1 MHGRSKGLEPVRRGR
16 VGNLRWYLRT
26 TGWIRTSNF
35 VPINMLLCMYAFLL
49 DSVLLVYADI
59 RGLGFGFGL
68 IWVSIGGFMIE
79 SIAEEWEGRLEGVLH
94 PL

>member
-1 MHGRSKGLEPVRRGR
+1 M
-16 VGNLRWYLRT
+16 
-26 TGWIRTSNF
+26 
-35 VPINMLLCMYAFLL
+35 
-49 DSVLLVYADI
+49 YADI